1 MTSHQE
7 HQQAKSTQQHSS
19 AKDKSLTA
27 PQHNPLAKN
36 KDSGHSFSE
45 SEPDVST
52 SNENLSPE
60 ERYALEHTQRQEPQG
75 QENVSSTAT
84 TMANTQT
91 PDSLMSG
98 ASSMSNHRSNDCNAS
113 ISSSTNTL
121 IIHNSVNDDS
131 WHYRW
136 GLGGYSG
143 SGRKSM
149 SASLLDGQD
158 TGPSQYTSQAHQL
171 NMESLKLNSSL
182 LNTHL
187 IESSAGKANLLSS
200 TLLNSSLLDSS
211 VPSQKSHV
219 PYLSHSSIPGSPK
232 LSSRASMNYQTST
245 DLPDIPSSYLDQSEV
260 LKHLL
265 KREGKGSGC
274 SDQSASSSNSGINL
288 ITENGM
294 MTRDLSQAPLFRDLD
309 SSGSYDLLN
318 LPPPPAYPMWR
329 SKQSEKS
336 ERQVEF
342 GNHSVEKASLSKS
355 QPDLTRI
362 NNAKDASSP
371 KELLSQRV
379 VSGQTDYAEGPMQE
393 VADLLAQENSALKM
407 EVDMYHRKVAKLQ
420 RFEMEIVKVHEAH
433 QALVK
438 SSERREQLE
447 RLARHKLHAEVKRL
461 TELNADLKDQV
472 DVLSTQISNRPMSSD
487 SSDALRKELNKR
499 DVLIAQLISQ
509 NKELIAA
516 KERQEIELTAQKQ
529 TLNEQRSHIDI
540 LDSALTNAQ
549 ANVVKLE
556 EELRKKQNIVE
567 QAGQL
572 KRFIVSLQ
580 LAADKR
586 EQSEKN
592 LRYKLE
598 KEVEALRLGSKQEDP
613 GSKISDLQRE
623 LREKEERIMILE
635 GEVTKW
641 EQRYLQESAMR
652 QLAIDAASMPKDTK
666 IAALEKSN
674 HESERSFSQAK
685 LDKLRQMEEIHNMS
699 KKQAEFEARNRELES
714 HIAERDAMIRALQ
727 RRVEEKEVLYQKA
740 LMRTTLSSGKSLDC
754 QSNSSTSMGHST
766 QASTVHSHSSSGLGC
781 AGVGS
786 STPVTLGQDLHS
798 LGSIGRLQESGA
810 EGRRMDNSEGG
821 SQSAVAG
828 MKSEAPGSDDLLLDN
843 EDPMLGKLRVVCFP
857 GLVNSSSAAGEGSVS
872 QSLLASV
879 EIRPSML
886 QPSQHPSSDLSHHGL
901 NKGPEYPSS
910 VQTSSYNDV
919 SGLSHPQYDSPP
931 AYAAEASTMFPLTRN
946 LSALSMAQS
955 QNPNSLSHPSVTHPR
970 GDPPPYHGHHE
981 VLPQQLAST
990 GLQAHSF
997 YPTEQP
1003 TPLLPDTSPVCIK
1016 QEMVSPSSPSLS
1028 IDVPL
1033 PRPPMCRSPHHPTVA
1048 CRKCN
1053 SVRSSNRQ
1061 NAAILVRRA
1070 NSSVGHGYRKSAPM
1084 SACQTEIDADDTPSI
1099 LARLRREWEMGNIP
1113 SVESLSAN
1121 EADSPSHGMSK
1132 NNPVQTKDHRRKASD
1147 VREYSCQEQQ
1157 ASSAN
1162 VKGKATQ
1169 LSDMKS
1175 NKSPEPQKKEFE
1187 LSHPRDKLVKGKS
1200 LQQDPAPPE
1209 GHSQDKTLVKSKS
1222 LPSSDTSEPPLA
1234 SPTSP
1239 KTKQK
1244 LSNRIQNLFSPLH
1257 GSASSAQTSGNKNTV
1272 RDYLNNRVN
1281 EELYKKNDMNYFN
1294 NNQENKTELIILED
1308 ADKLKTSK
1316 DITKPLQD
1324 VI

>member
-265 KREGKGSGC
+265 K
-274 SDQSASSSNSGINL
+274 L
-288 ITENGM
+288 
-294 MTRDLSQAPLFRDLD
+294 
-309 SSGSYDLLN
+309 
-318 LPPPPAYPMWR
+318 
-329 SKQSEKS
+329 
-336 ERQVEF
+336 
-342 GNHSVEKASLSKS
+342 EKASLSKS

>member
-265 KREGKGSGC
+265 K
-274 SDQSASSSNSGINL
+274 L
-288 ITENGM
+288 
-294 MTRDLSQAPLFRDLD
+294 
-309 SSGSYDLLN
+309 
-318 LPPPPAYPMWR
+318 
-329 SKQSEKS
+329 
-336 ERQVEF
+336 
-342 GNHSVEKASLSKS
+342 EKASLSKS

-843 EDPMLGKLRVVCFP
+843 EDPMLGKDWLIQ
-857 GLVNSSSAAGEGSVS
+857 A
-872 QSLLASV
+872 
-879 EIRPSML
+879 L
-886 QPSQHPSSDLSHHGL
+886 QLE
-901 NKGPEYPSS
+901 K
-910 VQTSSYNDV
+910 
-919 SGLSHPQYDSPP
+919 
-931 AYAAEASTMFPLTRN
+931 
-946 LSALSMAQS
+946 
-955 QNPNSLSHPSVTHPR
+955 
-970 GDPPPYHGHHE
+970 
-981 VLPQQLAST
+981 
-990 GLQAHSF
+990 
-997 YPTEQP
+997 
-1003 TPLLPDTSPVCIK
+1003 
-1016 QEMVSPSSPSLS
+1016 
-1028 IDVPL
+1028 
-1033 PRPPMCRSPHHPTVA
+1033 
-1048 CRKCN
+1048 
-1053 SVRSSNRQ
+1053 
-1061 NAAILVRRA
+1061 
-1070 NSSVGHGYRKSAPM
+1070 
-1084 SACQTEIDADDTPSI
+1084 
-1099 LARLRREWEMGNIP
+1099 ARF
-1113 SVESLSAN
+1113 
-1121 EADSPSHGMSK
+1121 PSH
-1132 NNPVQTKDHRRKASD
+1132 
-1147 VREYSCQEQQ
+1147 YW
-1157 ASSAN
+1157 
-1162 VKGKATQ
+1162 
-1169 LSDMKS
+1169 
-1175 NKSPEPQKKEFE
+1175 
-1187 LSHPRDKLVKGKS
+1187 
-1200 LQQDPAPPE
+1200 
-1209 GHSQDKTLVKSKS
+1209 
-1222 LPSSDTSEPPLA
+1222 
-1234 SPTSP
+1234 
-1239 KTKQK
+1239 
-1244 LSNRIQNLFSPLH
+1244 
-1257 GSASSAQTSGNKNTV
+1257 
-1272 RDYLNNRVN
+1272 RV
-1281 EELYKKNDMNYFN
+1281 
-1294 NNQENKTELIILED
+1294 
-1308 ADKLKTSK
+1308 
-1316 DITKPLQD
+1316 
-1324 VI
+1324 

>member
-265 KREGKGSGC
+265 K
-274 SDQSASSSNSGINL
+274 L
-288 ITENGM
+288 
-294 MTRDLSQAPLFRDLD
+294 
-309 SSGSYDLLN
+309 
-318 LPPPPAYPMWR
+318 
-329 SKQSEKS
+329 
-336 ERQVEF
+336 
-342 GNHSVEKASLSKS
+342 EKASLSKS

-786 STPVTLGQDLHS
+786 STPGTP
-798 LGSIGRLQESGA
+798 
-810 EGRRMDNSEGG
+810 RRD
-821 SQSAVAG
+821 
-828 MKSEAPGSDDLLLDN
+828 
-843 EDPMLGKLRVVCFP
+843 
-857 GLVNSSSAAGEGSVS
+857 
-872 QSLLASV
+872 
-879 EIRPSML
+879 
-886 QPSQHPSSDLSHHGL
+886 
-901 NKGPEYPSS
+901 
-910 VQTSSYNDV
+910 
-919 SGLSHPQYDSPP
+919 
-931 AYAAEASTMFPLTRN
+931 
-946 LSALSMAQS
+946 
-955 QNPNSLSHPSVTHPR
+955 
-970 GDPPPYHGHHE
+970 
-981 VLPQQLAST
+981 
-990 GLQAHSF
+990 
-997 YPTEQP
+997 
-1003 TPLLPDTSPVCIK
+1003 
-1016 QEMVSPSSPSLS
+1016 
-1028 IDVPL
+1028 
-1033 PRPPMCRSPHHPTVA
+1033 
-1048 CRKCN
+1048 
-1053 SVRSSNRQ
+1053 
-1061 NAAILVRRA
+1061 
-1070 NSSVGHGYRKSAPM
+1070 
-1084 SACQTEIDADDTPSI
+1084 
-1099 LARLRREWEMGNIP
+1099 
-1113 SVESLSAN
+1113 
-1121 EADSPSHGMSK
+1121 
-1132 NNPVQTKDHRRKASD
+1132 
-1147 VREYSCQEQQ
+1147 
-1157 ASSAN
+1157 
-1162 VKGKATQ
+1162 
-1169 LSDMKS
+1169 
-1175 NKSPEPQKKEFE
+1175 
-1187 LSHPRDKLVKGKS
+1187 
-1200 LQQDPAPPE
+1200 
-1209 GHSQDKTLVKSKS
+1209 
-1222 LPSSDTSEPPLA
+1222 
-1234 SPTSP
+1234 
-1239 KTKQK
+1239 
-1244 LSNRIQNLFSPLH
+1244 
-1257 GSASSAQTSGNKNTV
+1257 
-1272 RDYLNNRVN
+1272 
-1281 EELYKKNDMNYFN
+1281 EELG
-1294 NNQENKTELIILED
+1294 EIL
-1308 ADKLKTSK
+1308 L
-1316 DITKPLQD
+1316 
-1324 VI
+1324 